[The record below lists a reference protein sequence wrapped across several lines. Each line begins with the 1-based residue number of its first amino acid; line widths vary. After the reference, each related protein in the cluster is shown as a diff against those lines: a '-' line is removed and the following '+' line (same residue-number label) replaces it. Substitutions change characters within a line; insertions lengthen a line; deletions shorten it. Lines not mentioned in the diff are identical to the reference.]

1 MSSLVLSP
9 QCGQGTSMLELSI
22 AFLMGGPFA
31 VVEVVATAM
40 YCAWAARLLLTE
52 VAA

>member
-1 MSSLVLSP
+1 
-9 QCGQGTSMLELSI
+9 MLESSS
-22 AFLMGGPFA
+22 AFYMGGPFLA
-31 VVEVVATAM
+31 VEVVATAM